1 MSKCV
6 QNDSGV
12 LKEKYNLNYN
22 QRRMLFYGL
31 CIWVRLGLV
40 YLSYKMYNTKWFLYV
55 ALIVS
60 GIALLRN
67 ANRIDKDHCVWWSRR
82 FHYMNLWIILC
93 VSIIQLTTGD
103 RKKII
108 SILLLIDVLFGI
120 LYSFFN
126 FNN

>member
-1 MSKCV
+1 
-6 QNDSGV
+6 
-12 LKEKYNLNYN
+12 
-22 QRRMLFYGL
+22 MLFYGV

-40 YLSYKMYNTKWFLYV
+40 YLSYKMYNIKWFLYL

-67 ANRIDKDHCVWWSRR
+67 VNRVDKDDCVWWSRL
-82 FHYMNLWIILC
+82 FHYVNIWVILS

-103 RKKII
+103 RKPII

>member
-22 QRRMLFYGL
+22 QRRMLFYGV

-67 ANRIDKDHCVWWSRR
+67 ANRVDKDDCVWWSRL
-82 FHYMNLWIILC
+82 FHYVNLWVILS

-103 RKKII
+103 RKPII

>member
-22 QRRMLFYGL
+22 QRRMLFYGV

-67 ANRIDKDHCVWWSRR
+67 ANRVNKDDCVWWSRL
-82 FHYMNLWIILC
+82 FHYVNLWVILS

-103 RKKII
+103 RKPII